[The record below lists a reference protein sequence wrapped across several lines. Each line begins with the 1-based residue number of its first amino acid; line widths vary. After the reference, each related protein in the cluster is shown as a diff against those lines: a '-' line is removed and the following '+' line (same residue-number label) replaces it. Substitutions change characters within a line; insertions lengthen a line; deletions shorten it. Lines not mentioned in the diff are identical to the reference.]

1 MKLELKES
9 NSPFWVLGLD
19 HGKITVGSFTNKP
32 CYYKSSK
39 KWYEFAKQIINQPRI
54 DEVYLITGVEWD
66 NMKGSWSAKEAGSY
80 VQNKGKLILSKNEIT
95 TYEKKYGPIEV
106 NEGNFPKG
114 MSKDPL
120 PKKGVKTYTSSATT
134 LEGDEK
140 MKLELKE
147 KTNEDSTSNLL
158 TKDELQK
165 LRNEI
170 VIGSIYLS
178 DYDNSFG
185 IENKY
190 VMDLFDG
197 YVEDTWEKILEYR
210 NDYFADKS
218 ELSDEELFKSEI
230 ENIDSMYDYY
240 TSVEDNQVVKSSL
253 TENKMKLKEKTNE
266 DVYIFES
273 NIDSEDPANAKEL
286 WDDIDVVKKENGKEC
301 KIIKSSK
308 LPGFPNEFEEMI
320 HDIEFDDGTVINN
333 VFGKFLTY
341 KESPK
346 KIEEGSTKLQKGKG
360 DTFKNAGTTWKVLAQ
375 NEEDTL
381 IVALDSDGNERN
393 KFVVAWGLQSDGSW
407 NQGHYFQDK
416 EKAKKYFE
424 KRAKKIESLKESKI
438 VTPVGN
444 PQTAGSFVNIDVDLD
459 HMEVSDFI
467 VRLAQAIRSEQ
478 TAVLEYVALRSA
490 NGITNED
497 RNVIDGIMKE
507 EKNHMAALTALLYKQ
522 ILMNHK
528 ENVDEANNEF
538 ILPKF
543 GADLFDENNK
553 LTESISNVLNKII
566 TESSHDGTNDEYTV
580 GDRES
585 ARIYNGLSNTLNV
598 IKNIISTSDE
608 EVVVQNVTL
617 SDNSKIV
624 KEANTMTAEE
634 ISQIDVSKI
643 QPTQKDFDRADG
655 LLFRGHTFRGDN
667 LPWASEANKMAKL
680 IKDPIKLIRRAKAV
694 YAAYGDKYS
703 PRVNNTG
710 YYITNYQEDG
720 DKEVDVW
727 TPFNDALKRMGFTID
742 QIKIL
747 KDTSKDLKESLKEST
762 MTVDDLINELKTDTN
777 YDEIAHHIHE
787 YSKTDKNKASELM
800 DLLFE
805 LENNK
810 SPKEC
815 VDEIINHLA
824 ITEDTKI
831 IPKDNKYNIEID
843 VEYDSDVANQIFDN
857 IAREVEEYNKNNEI
871 NLSNLGLK
879 DGKFYFTVNK
889 EVDEQM
895 VKDICDEIF
904 DKATNYEYQII
915 IA

>member
-9 NSPFWVLGLD
+9 NSPFWILGLD

-240 TSVEDNQVVKSSL
+240 TSVEDNQVVKPSL

-286 WDDIDVVKKENGKEC
+286 WDDVDVVKKENGKEC

-320 HDIEFDDGTVINN
+320 HDIEFDDGTIINN

-341 KESPK
+341 KESSK
-346 KIEEGSTKLQKGKG
+346 KIEEGATKLEKGEG
-360 DTFKNAGTTWKVLAQ
+360 DTFKNSGETWKVIKQ
-375 NEEDTL
+375 NAEDTL
-381 IVALDSDGNERN
+381 VVALDKDGNEKNRY
-393 KFVVAWGLQSDGSW
+393 VVAWGLQKDNSW
-407 NQGHYFQDK
+407 NQGHYFTDK
-416 EKAKKYFE
+416 DTAMKYFNKRE
-424 KRAKKIESLKESKI
+424 KKQESLRESCNKELLNKYNLNVNDLKSQGYDLVVFRCKYCADDLKEYNPYIYDDGTTIPLNKIKVIEVKNHDTECENSEDNMYAKPQKYAPIQLWKCSNTTGIKESKI

-497 RNVIDGIMKE
+497 RNTIDGIMKE
-507 EKNHMAALTALLYKQ
+507 EKNHMCALTALLYKQ

-553 LTESISNVLNKII
+553 LTESITNTLDKII
-566 TESSHDGTNDEYTV
+566 AKEAVSVRMSDEYFI
-580 GDRES
+580 GNRDDG
-585 ARIYNGLSNTLNV
+585 RIYHGLQQALDT
-598 IKNIISTSDE
+598 IKNIISKSGE
-608 EVVVQNVTL
+608 EVVIQNVTL
-617 SDNSKIV
+617 SDENNLK
-624 KEANTMTAEE
+624 EE
-634 ISQIDVSKI
+634 I
-643 QPTQKDFDRADG
+643 F
-655 LLFRGHTFRGDN
+655 
-667 LPWASEANKMAKL
+667 
-680 IKDPIKLIRRAKAV
+680 
-694 YAAYGDKYS
+694 
-703 PRVNNTG
+703 NNT
-710 YYITNYQEDG
+710 QE
-720 DKEVDVW
+720 
-727 TPFNDALKRMGFTID
+727 
-742 QIKIL
+742 
-747 KDTSKDLKESLKEST
+747 
-762 MTVDDLINELKTDTN
+762 LINELKTDTN

-815 VDEIINHLA
+815 VDEIINHLTM
-824 ITEDTKI
+824 TEDTRI

>member
-95 TYEKKYGPIEV
+95 TYEKKYGPVEV

-147 KTNEDSTSNLL
+147 KTNED
-158 TKDELQK
+158 
-165 LRNEI
+165 
-170 VIGSIYLS
+170 
-178 DYDNSFG
+178 
-185 IENKY
+185 
-190 VMDLFDG
+190 
-197 YVEDTWEKILEYR
+197 
-210 NDYFADKS
+210 
-218 ELSDEELFKSEI
+218 
-230 ENIDSMYDYY
+230 
-240 TSVEDNQVVKSSL
+240 
-253 TENKMKLKEKTNE
+253 
-266 DVYIFES
+266 VYIFES

-286 WDDIDVVKKENGKEC
+286 WDDINVVKKENGKEC

-341 KESPK
+341 KEPSK
-346 KIEEGSTKLQKGKG
+346 KVEEGATKLEKGEG
-360 DTFKNAGTTWKVLAQ
+360 DIFENAGTTWKVLAQ

-553 LTESISNVLNKII
+553 LTESISNTLDKII
-566 TESSHDGTNDEYTV
+566 AKEGVSVRMSDEYFI
-580 GDRES
+580 GNRDDG
-585 ARIYNGLSNTLNV
+585 RIYHGLQQALDT
-598 IKNIISTSDE
+598 IKNIISKSGE
-608 EVVVQNVTL
+608 EVVIQNVTL
-617 SDNSKIV
+617 SDENNL
-624 KEANTMTAEE
+624 KED
-634 ISQIDVSKI
+634 I
-643 QPTQKDFDRADG
+643 F
-655 LLFRGHTFRGDN
+655 
-667 LPWASEANKMAKL
+667 
-680 IKDPIKLIRRAKAV
+680 
-694 YAAYGDKYS
+694 
-703 PRVNNTG
+703 NNT
-710 YYITNYQEDG
+710 QE
-720 DKEVDVW
+720 
-727 TPFNDALKRMGFTID
+727 
-742 QIKIL
+742 
-747 KDTSKDLKESLKEST
+747 
-762 MTVDDLINELKTDTN
+762 LINELKTDTN

-787 YSKTDKNKASELM
+787 YSKTNKKKASELM

-815 VDEIINHLA
+815 VDEIIKHLTTTEYTKQMTINKICKESMDPEGDFFVGDNETGRLYHGYRDA
-824 ITEDTKI
+824 INAVTFLLKNTNKPVVIYANNDEEIEEENRQYKTEDTKI